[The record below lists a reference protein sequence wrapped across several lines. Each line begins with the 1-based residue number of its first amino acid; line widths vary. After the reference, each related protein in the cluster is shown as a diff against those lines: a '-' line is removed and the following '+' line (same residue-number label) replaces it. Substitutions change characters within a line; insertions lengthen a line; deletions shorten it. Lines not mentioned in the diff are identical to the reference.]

1 MGISGAALL
10 NEMNFG
16 TQVKRIL
23 ECLFDQQRQGC
34 LHKQR
39 AFSIAH
45 MKYRVL
51 FLSLKERLDRSEN
64 KSLCRELDFLFFN
77 IV

>member
-10 NEMNFG
+10 NEMNSG

-45 MKYRVL
+45 MKYGVL
-51 FLSLKERLDRSEN
+51 FLPLKERLDRSEN

>member
-1 MGISGAALL
+1 MGLSGAALL
-10 NEMNFG
+10 NKMNSG

-39 AFSIAH
+39 ASSIEH
-45 MKYRVL
+45 MKYGVL
-51 FLSLKERLDRSEN
+51 FLSLKET
-64 KSLCRELDFLFFN
+64 
-77 IV
+77 